1 MQKPLLHNQKPPN
14 DDMVGLTSLIMEKNK
29 KYILTDET
37 IQCNGHT
44 LRRIK
49 SVSQFGT
56 VNCND
61 LGGYIESEENLSHDG
76 NCWVYN
82 NAKVYDGA
90 KVYGNARIYNDAIVE
105 SGAQVFDDARL
116 FENAAV
122 GDGACIYEYAQI
134 LGNAVVEGAKVYGC
148 ARIDEKAYVSKS
160 AEIFGCAV
168 ISDYSRVTN
177 NAKVSGYVCT
187 YDNSV
192 IAGNAVVDGGTIV
205 KNYAI
210 ITDDAVVHDNHDYF
224 SFPLWFDGELS
235 ITWTRSNDKYIR
247 DCGDILTAQ
256 ELLDSEVEYK
266 NEFEFILKCI
276 EEFKN
281 NMYQD
286 NGSEQKV

>member
-1 MQKPLLHNQKPPN
+1 
-14 DDMVGLTSLIMEKNK
+14 MEDKKK
-29 KYILTDET
+29 KYILTDDT
-37 IQCNGHT
+37 IQFDGHT
-44 LRRIK
+44 LYRIK
-49 SVSQFGT
+49 AVSQFGT
-56 VNCND
+56 VNCSD
-61 LGGYIESEENLSHDG
+61 VGGYVESKENLSHEG
-76 NCWVYN
+76 ECWIYS
-82 NAKVYDGA
+82 NAKVYGDA
-90 KVYGNARIYNDAIVE
+90 KVYDNAKICDNAVVE
-105 SGAQVFDDARL
+105 SGAQVF
-116 FENAAV
+116 ENAILLENAYV
-122 GDGACIYEYAQI
+122 GNYAQVYGYARI
-134 LGNAVVEGAKVYGC
+134 SGNAVVESAKIYDYAIV
-148 ARIDEKAYVSKS
+148 DEKAYVSKS
-160 AEIFGCAV
+160 AQVFGCAT

-286 NGSEQKV
+286 NGSKQEV